1 MNGILFCYYLLMC
14 YTFICKFVIK
24 NKGGRTMTFFE
35 QEKPYRVTFD
45 LEENIFIVY
54 STATGQQ
61 GTGITIEQAI
71 YDLKKSA

>member
-1 MNGILFCYYLLMC
+1 
-14 YTFICKFVIK
+14 
-24 NKGGRTMTFFE
+24 MTFFE

>member
-1 MNGILFCYYLLMC
+1 M
-14 YTFICKFVIK
+14 
-24 NKGGRTMTFFE
+24 KGGLLMTFFE

-54 STATGQQ
+54 STVTGQQ

-71 YDLKKSA
+71 YDLKKPA

>member
-1 MNGILFCYYLLMC
+1 
-14 YTFICKFVIK
+14 
-24 NKGGRTMTFFE
+24 MTFFE

-54 STATGQQ
+54 STLTGQQ

-71 YDLKKSA
+71 YDLKNLPKERISQ

>member
-1 MNGILFCYYLLMC
+1 
-14 YTFICKFVIK
+14 
-24 NKGGRTMTFFE
+24 MTFFD

-45 LEENIFIVY
+45 LKENILIVY
-54 STATGQQ
+54 STLTGQQ

>member
-1 MNGILFCYYLLMC
+1 
-14 YTFICKFVIK
+14 
-24 NKGGRTMTFFE
+24 MTFFE

-45 LEENIFIVY
+45 LAENIFIVY
-54 STATGQQ
+54 STVTNQQ

>member
-1 MNGILFCYYLLMC
+1 
-14 YTFICKFVIK
+14 
-24 NKGGRTMTFFE
+24 MTFFD

-45 LEENIFIVY
+45 FKKNIFIVY
-54 STATGQQ
+54 YTLTGQQ

>member
-1 MNGILFCYYLLMC
+1 M
-14 YTFICKFVIK
+14 
-24 NKGGRTMTFFE
+24 KGGLLMTFFE

-54 STATGQQ
+54 STVTSQQ

-71 YDLKKSA
+71 